1 MKYINKDDLITF
13 IQQRLLDESLQLED
27 SILDQIEE
35 QAIDLTVSYITG
47 RYDTGKIFG
56 NPPIRNGVLVQVL
69 SMIVVYRAVRRN
81 AARKVPEDYIDIYTD
96 ALKMLE
102 KIQTGSQHLENIP
115 AITAP
120 DGSTG
125 KLMYGNN
132 TNKDYFI

>member
-1 MKYINKDDLITF
+1 MKYLNKDDLITF
-13 IQQRLLDESLQLED
+13 IQRRLLDENLQLED

-35 QAIDLTVSYITG
+35 QAIDLTVSYIAG
-47 RYDTGKIFG
+47 RYDAGKIFG

-81 AARKVPEDYIDIYTD
+81 AARKVPEDYTNIYND
-96 ALKMLE
+96 ATRLLE
-102 KIQTGSQHLENIP
+102 KIQSGSQHLENIP

>member
-27 SILDQIEE
+27 SILNQIEE
-35 QAIDLTVSYITG
+35 QAIDLAVSYIAG
-47 RYDTGKIFG
+47 RYDTAQIFG
-56 NPPIRNGVLVQVL
+56 NPPIRNGVLVQIL

-81 AARKVPEDYIDIYTD
+81 AARKVPEDYINIYSD
-96 ALKMLE
+96 AIKLLE
-102 KIQTGSQHLENIP
+102 KIQSGSQHLENIP
-115 AITAP
+115 AITAS

-132 TNKDYFI
+132 TNKDYYI

>member
-1 MKYINKDDLITF
+1 MKYLNKDDLITF

-35 QAIDLTVSYITG
+35 QAIDLTVSYIAG
-47 RYDTGKIFG
+47 RYDADKIFG

-69 SMIVVYRAVRRN
+69 SMIVVYRTVRRN
-81 AARKVPEDYIDIYTD
+81 AARKVPEDYTNIYND
-96 ALKMLE
+96 ATRLLE
-102 KIQTGSQHLENIP
+102 KIQSGSQHLENIP